1 MNKLK
6 TIFKPNELH
15 LYAFSVVI
23 AILSYYHLIF
33 SLLFILYFIKIKHL
47 DIKYYVLFFGFF
59 FCGYLAIYEHKP
71 QKVPNEGV
79 YLIMDKKETEFNIN
93 YTIKAGQQKVI
104 LITNK
109 ETTYRIGDQLLVS
122 GKFER
127 INTPKVPLNFDY
139 QLYLK
144 SKGIQYQ
151 IKTKDHAYVQTPL
164 SVYKINQQIKT
175 YIDSLEMDNTDLMN
189 SLILASSDF
198 DSDFAFEINSLG
210 ISHLFA
216 VSGLH
221 IGLFTAFLS
230 FSLGF
235 IPKRSKE
242 VLIALCL
249 ILYYA
254 ITQFKVTIFRAVFC
268 TIVKKHQKTY
278 TNLDV
283 LSISFIIT
291 LLVRPLVFVQV
302 GFVFSYL
309 LVFVFTIMNN
319 HNGFK
324 GMFYQSFVAQLVVLP
339 FVLSMNEQINLLSLV
354 VTPFFIVLFSYFI
367 LPLAFIGLLPV
378 VKSSVDFYLSL
389 FKQLINGTSRTGP
402 LVEVSVF
409 GLFFGALFYAGLIY
423 VFYTRVTLKRLKRL
437 VVFVLILGMYQIYPY
452 VSISGTVY
460 FLDVG
465 QGDTS
470 MIIRPFNQC
479 NVVIDSFGG
488 VADFIRNKRIHR
500 IDYLIVTHG
509 DLDHYQKVNDVLK
522 TAAVSHLVL
531 SKYDQSDFA
540 KSMQYDK
547 RLMLVEE
554 GDKLLCADI
563 VLEILSP
570 FEQTQSLN
578 DSSIVF
584 QTRIDDLTYLFTGDI
599 EENTEQRLVKKYQ
612 GALKSDVLKVPHHGS
627 ISSSTVEF
635 IDAVNPT
642 YAIVSSGHHNKFN
655 HPHDEVIKRY
665 MSKQIIIYQTNI
677 DHTICFQTIWYSRKH
692 RIK

>member
-23 AILSYYHLIF
+23 AILCYYHFLF
-33 SLLFILYFIKIKHL
+33 YLLFLIYFIKIQHL
-47 DIKYYVLFFGFF
+47 DIKYYVLFLGLI
-59 FCGYLAIYEHKP
+59 FCGYLEIYEHKP
-71 QKVPNEGV
+71 IEAPNEGV
-79 YLIMDKKETEFNIN
+79 YLIIDKKETEYNIN
-93 YTIKAGQQKVI
+93 YTIKSGRQKVL

-109 ETTYRIGDQLLVS
+109 DTTYQIGNQIQVS

-127 INTPKVPLNFDY
+127 INTPKIPLNFDY
-139 QLYLK
+139 QLYMK
-144 SKGIQYQ
+144 SKGILYQ
-151 IKTKDHAYVQTPL
+151 IKTVNHQYIQTPL
-164 SVYKINQQIKT
+164 SVYKINQLIRT
-175 YIDSLEMDNTDLMN
+175 YIDTLEMNNADLMK

-198 DSDFAFEINSLG
+198 DADFMFEINSLG

-221 IGLFTAFLS
+221 IGLFTMFLG

-242 VLIALCL
+242 VLIAVFL

-268 TIVKKHQKTY
+268 TIVKKYQKTY
-278 TNLDV
+278 TSLDV

-291 LLVRPLVFVQV
+291 LLVRPLVFVQI
-302 GFVFSYL
+302 GFIFSYL
-309 LVFVFTIMNN
+309 LVFVFTIMNR
-319 HNGFK
+319 HK
-324 GMFYQSFVAQLVVLP
+324 GVRGIFYQSLVAQLVVLP
-339 FVLSMNEQINLLSLV
+339 FVTSMNEQINLLSLV
-354 VTPFFIVLFSYFI
+354 VTPFFIVVFSYFI
-367 LPLAFIGLLPV
+367 LPLAFMGLLPV
-378 VKSSVDFYLSL
+378 IKSSVDFYFSF
-389 FKQLINGTSRTGP
+389 FKRLINKTSQIGP

-409 GLFFGALFYAGLIY
+409 GLFFGVLFYVGLIF
-423 VFYTRVTLKRLKRL
+423 VFYTRVTHKRLKRL
-437 VVFVLILGMYQIYPY
+437 VIFVLLLGIYQFYPHL
-452 VSISGTVY
+452 SISGKVY

-479 NVVIDSFGG
+479 NVVIDAFGG

-509 DLDHYQKVNDVLK
+509 DLDHYQKVNEVLK
-522 TAAVSHLVL
+522 IATVTHIVL
-531 SKYDQSDFA
+531 SKYDHSEFA
-540 KSMQYDK
+540 KSMKYDK

-554 GDKLLCADI
+554 GDELLCADI
-563 VLEILSP
+563 VLKILSP
-570 FEQTQSLN
+570 FEETDTLN
-578 DSSIVF
+578 DASIVF

-599 EENTEQRLVKKYQ
+599 EENTEHRLVQKYQ
-612 GALKSDVLKVPHHGS
+612 SALRSDVLKVPHHGS
-627 ISSSTVEF
+627 ISSSTVDF
-635 IDAVNPT
+635 INTVDPT
-642 YAIVSSGHHNKFN
+642 YAIISSGHNNKFN

-665 MSKQIIIYQTNI
+665 ASKQIIIYQTNL
-677 DHTICFQTIWYSRKH
+677 DQTICFQTIWYSRKH